1 MDCLYAGAGAK
12 DGARVQATKV
22 RACGGAYHQLAATL
36 APVSCPLLRV
46 QCVGHVP
53 EPELA
58 AITAPVLRAL
68 AHLHAHHMV
77 HRDIKPANILMS
89 TEGEPKVG
97 REGGRA

>member
-1 MDCLYAGAGAK
+1 MGLGASTTYGTCALT
-12 DGARVQATKV
+12 GLCPITMQKV
-22 RACGGAYHQLAATL
+22 GRI
-36 APVSCPLLRV
+36 
-46 QCVGHVP
+46 P

-89 TEGEPKVG
+89 NEGEPKVTQWWASG
-97 REGGRA
+97 AVPVLRVNATSRTCHHPY